1 VLTAARHELL
11 SWDLPQRFGVPAP
24 DLQPVVQQLG
34 AMRAD
39 TATRDAAREAREAAK
54 KADAELPSLRW
65 GEHSTTQLMNLCQ
78 VADENQLPEVWKAMA
93 KAGAKQDRFTIQSHL
108 RSHAGHADS
117 RSTQAPICSPD
128 LAKDMGALT
137 FEALSSD
144 DLKGGLSIFAVCH
157 PDQDSASRAS
167 ELAGHFDLQMNGVSG
182 MSLAESIALK
192 AAQQLKLPTKLL
204 QVRLILTA
212 YHTLLEV
219 LMGPEHPLVVQ
230 YGLFLHRVGAM
241 EYTLDELLDGKLT
254 NCAGV
259 LRFVQLKMYIW
270 LKQQL
275 RSEAAIPPPAF
286 TAILDKMEEWD
297 WTPVSLPA
305 AYLQTPARPPT
316 GSTPSASTSTGSG
329 AAMAANPADTTKRGY
344 YKAPVAQLDTT
355 ALKIRPSF
363 KVNEHITAH
372 GQPPTNDAGGLMC
385 LSFHIRGG
393 CRHECERGPSSG
405 AKNDHKRHSAGETQH
420 LVAYLNQ
427 AGPTTALG
435 GGL

>member
-1 VLTAARHELL
+1 
-11 SWDLPQRFGVPAP
+11 
-24 DLQPVVQQLG
+24 
-34 AMRAD
+34 
-39 TATRDAAREAREAAK
+39 
-54 KADAELPSLRW
+54 
-65 GEHSTTQLMNLCQ
+65 
-78 VADENQLPEVWKAMA
+78 
-93 KAGAKQDRFTIQSHL
+93 
-108 RSHAGHADS
+108 
-117 RSTQAPICSPD
+117 
-128 LAKDMGALT
+128 
-137 FEALSSD
+137 
-144 DLKGGLSIFAVCH
+144 
-157 PDQDSASRAS
+157 
-167 ELAGHFDLQMNGVSG
+167 MNGVSG

-230 YGLFLHRVGAM
+230 YGLFLTRVGTM
-241 EYTLDELLDGKLT
+241 EYTLDELLDGNLT

-259 LRFVQLKMYIW
+259 LRFVQLKMCIW

-275 RSEAAIPPPAF
+275 RSEAAIPPPTFA
-286 TAILDKMEEWD
+286 TILDKMEERD

-305 AYLQTPARPPT
+305 AYLQTPARPPM
-316 GSTPSASTSTGSG
+316 GSTPSATSTGSG
-329 AAMAANPADTTKRGY
+329 AATANNPADPPTKRGY

-385 LSFHIRGG
+385 LSFHVRGG
-393 CRHECERGPSSG
+393 CRHECDRGPSGG
-405 AKNDHKRHSAGETQH
+405 AKNDHKRHSAGETQR